1 LIVQNDIM
9 IKFYDL
15 LLRQIDAAK
24 NLRYDEEEL
33 LCDELDIYWDKMSE
47 DEREEA
53 RLFISKLYDS

>member
-1 LIVQNDIM
+1 M